1 MKIDFMNKKQYIK
14 EDKDIKLII
23 IDPNG
28 KIYLSTI
35 SNDGNDM
42 KKTYNL
48 DFYPDNY
55 KCTYHIDY
63 LQVFLNRFLKEN
75 KNYKSLIGLINN
87 DKTFNIFDQLLKD
100 GYIVFSNNT
109 SYEGIFYQINGTYG
123 DLYINWPTITKEQ
136 ESSLSE
142 IEEELSTF
150 NTIDI
155 KKYLDYEKH
164 ISDFSRITNNN
175 NSITNI
181 LFNNQK
187 RK

>member
-1 MKIDFMNKKQYIK
+1 MNKKQYIK

-63 LQVFLNRFLKEN
+63 LQVFLNRFLSSEW
-75 KNYKSLIGLINN
+75 
-87 DKTFNIFDQLLKD
+87 
-100 GYIVFSNNT
+100 FSA
-109 SYEGIFYQINGTYG
+109 
-123 DLYINWPTITKEQ
+123 P
-136 ESSLSE
+136 
-142 IEEELSTF
+142 
-150 NTIDI
+150 
-155 KKYLDYEKH
+155 
-164 ISDFSRITNNN
+164 
-175 NSITNI
+175 
-181 LFNNQK
+181 
-187 RK
+187 